1 MHHLTAPL
9 RAAARERGD
18 ADGFHL
24 WAGQAHALAGEEP
37 AGELVRRLAA
47 EAAAALEDGDFAAA
61 ERVVRTVC
69 PAKKEDL
76 PGTIERSPK
85 KVQDTYE
92 KTLDSA
98 HEQYDSEERAHRT
111 AFASVKHVAEKKGD
125 HWELKDE
132 QGPSDPQAE
141 QSGRAARDN
150 PKRTYG
156 GVDANKSKQELYE
169 DAKEAGIEG
178 RSDMSKEQ
186 LAEALQKHSE
196 RESRAR
202 SSLSRRPRVSAHPEP

>member
-1 MHHLTAPL
+1 M
-9 RAAARERGD
+9 
-18 ADGFHL
+18 
-24 WAGQAHALAGEEP
+24 P
-37 AGELVRRLAA
+37 AN
-47 EAAAALEDGDFAAA
+47 
-61 ERVVRTVC
+61 
-69 PAKKEDL
+69 KEDL

-92 KTLDSA
+92 KTLDAA

-132 QGPSDPQAE
+132 RGPSDAQAE

-156 GVDANKSKQELYE
+156 GVDANKSKQDLYE

-178 RSDMSKEQ
+178 RSDMSKEE
-186 LAEALQKHSE
+186 LAEALQMQSE
-196 RESRAR
+196 RASAR
-202 SSLSRRPRVSAHPEP
+202 SRRG